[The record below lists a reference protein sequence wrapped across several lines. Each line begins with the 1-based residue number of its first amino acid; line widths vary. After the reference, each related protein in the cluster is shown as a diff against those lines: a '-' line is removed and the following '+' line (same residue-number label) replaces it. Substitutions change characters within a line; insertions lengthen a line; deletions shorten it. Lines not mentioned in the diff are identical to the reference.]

1 MASTLHDREAL
12 NRLIAD
18 YVPPLAQLGAE
29 RLAPTGAG
37 AAQPL
42 IVFVVTGGT
51 EQSILELWE
60 DRTETAPGEPL
71 ILLAHPGH
79 NSLPASLEALARL
92 HQLGAAG
99 RIIYLQGPDDQNGL
113 ELLREAIA
121 DLQVRRALR
130 EVRIGLVGPPSDWLV
145 ASSPNPGVVREVWGP
160 HVVPIDLDAVY
171 EQFRSVAD
179 PAPMAAELIDHA
191 EAMLEASPA
200 EVDEAARFAAALRSV
215 VADQHLDAVT
225 VRCFDVIEAL
235 GTSGCMA
242 LSRLNDDGVIAGCE
256 GDLVST
262 VGMIWV
268 DRLLGILPW
277 MANPARLDVEANTVW
292 LAHCTVPRSLV
303 ESFSIRS
310 HFESGMGVGIE
321 GRFPGGPV
329 TLLRIGGTA
338 MDRLWA
344 AEGEILQTGSDPSLC
359 RTQIEVRLGG
369 EKVSDLLEAPLGNHL
384 IVVTGHHRKR
394 LEHWQSTMVPEH
406 LTLASA
412 PQP

>member
-1 MASTLHDREAL
+1 
-12 NRLIAD
+12 
-18 YVPPLAQLGAE
+18 
-29 RLAPTGAG
+29 
-37 AAQPL
+37 
-42 IVFVVTGGT
+42 
-51 EQSILELWE
+51 
-60 DRTETAPGEPL
+60 
-71 ILLAHPGH
+71 
-79 NSLPASLEALARL
+79 
-92 HQLGAAG
+92 
-99 RIIYLQGPDDQNGL
+99 
-113 ELLREAIA
+113 
-121 DLQVRRALR
+121 
-130 EVRIGLVGPPSDWLV
+130 
-145 ASSPNPGVVREVWGP
+145 
-160 HVVPIDLDAVY
+160 
-171 EQFRSVAD
+171 
-179 PAPMAAELIDHA
+179 
-191 EAMLEASPA
+191 
-200 EVDEAARFAAALRSV
+200 
-215 VADQHLDAVT
+215 
-225 VRCFDVIEAL
+225 
-235 GTSGCMA
+235 
-242 LSRLNDDGVIAGCE
+242 
-256 GDLVST
+256 
-262 VGMIWV
+262 
-268 DRLLGILPW
+268 